1 MWFELLCL
9 RESLKLDWR
18 ARSLPSSSSRTRSKA
33 SASLDPPSSNHGV
46 PMGCPVQGSTLPFM
60 STFKCVLFSPQRILL
75 VLRLSL
81 YVLCVN
87 LPHFDGFIPL
97 SVISAGNTPHHQ
109 PWLQNRF
116 HMWEIHT
123 SEPSLVWAL
132 SVFISLDLPLP
143 WHSVH
148 CDCYIQKRCVFSR
161 QNRLWRWFCQGFG
174 IKLNWI
180 KNK

>member
-9 RESLKLDWR
+9 RESLKPKWR
-18 ARSLPSSSSRTRSKA
+18 ARSLPSSSSRIRSKA
-33 SASLDPPSSNHGV
+33 STSLDPPSSNHGV
-46 PMGCPVQGSTLPFM
+46 PMGCRDQGSTLPFM
-60 STFKCVLFSPQRILL
+60 STFKFVLFPPQRILL

-87 LPHFDGFIPL
+87 LPHLDGFIPL
-97 SVISAGNTPHHQ
+97 SVISATNTPHHQ
-109 PWLQNRF
+109 LWLQNRF
-116 HMWEIHT
+116 RMWEIHT
-123 SEPSLVWAL
+123 SEPTSWAL

-161 QNRLWRWFCQGFG
+161 QKKPSGGFA
-174 IKLNWI
+174 KD
-180 KNK
+180 